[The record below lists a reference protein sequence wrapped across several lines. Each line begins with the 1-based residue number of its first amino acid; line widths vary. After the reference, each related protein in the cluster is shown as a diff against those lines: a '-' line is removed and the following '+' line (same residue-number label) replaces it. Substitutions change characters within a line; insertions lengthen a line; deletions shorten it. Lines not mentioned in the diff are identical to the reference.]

1 MIDPG
6 SYSSY
11 WLFRSILT
19 QQISTFFNLF
29 FTYCDFKTDRFVA
42 SLPVNHG
49 GLQEG
54 TKDEELFYFSC
65 STLMGVKKT
74 VNILL
79 EQSASYSDNQL
90 QFTTDIKTAC
100 LPSDL
105 LRHFDFMFQ
114 FSALCLLSIHVVLI
128 KKYKKKILIITLK
141 KKQYYLQLFIIM
153 LFG

>member
-1 MIDPG
+1 
-6 SYSSY
+6 
-11 WLFRSILT
+11 
-19 QQISTFFNLF
+19 
-29 FTYCDFKTDRFVA
+29 
-42 SLPVNHG
+42 
-49 GLQEG
+49 
-54 TKDEELFYFSC
+54 
-65 STLMGVKKT
+65 MGVKKT

-128 KKYKKKILIITLK
+128 KKYKKILIITLK
-141 KKQYYLQLFIIM
+141 KTVLFAAVHHYA
-153 LFG
+153 F